1 MTPYP
6 FLFKEFELEIKLSQD
21 KSRLL
26 QKGEKWD
33 FSNPPMDIVELSESM
48 VKTMLAKNGLGLA
61 YNQTNLPDNF
71 SIFAMRG
78 SPENFI
84 IINPRIIQPSE
95 EVIRLEEGC
104 LSFKNLL
111 VPIVRPRHVRV
122 RFNAPNGE
130 VFTKTFTD
138 MTARIFQHEYN
149 HIEGKHFFDGVSRLT
164 LERAIKKAKK
174 LGSDYNGMGLLK
186 YTI

>member
-1 MTPYP
+1 LTPSP

-95 EVIRLEEGC
+95 EMIELDEGC
-104 LSFKNLL
+104 LSFPNL
-111 VPIVRPRHVRV
+111 IFHISRPRHIRM
-122 RFNAPNGE
+122 RFQAPNGE
-130 VFTKTFTD
+130 TFTKTFTD
-138 MTARIFQHEYN
+138 MTARIVQHEMC
-149 HIEGKHFFDGVSRLT
+149 HLEGKPFWTGLSKLKFDRDVRKAYKRGFDYRGLT
-164 LERAIKKAKK
+164 YK
-174 LGSDYNGMGLLK
+174 GS
-186 YTI
+186 